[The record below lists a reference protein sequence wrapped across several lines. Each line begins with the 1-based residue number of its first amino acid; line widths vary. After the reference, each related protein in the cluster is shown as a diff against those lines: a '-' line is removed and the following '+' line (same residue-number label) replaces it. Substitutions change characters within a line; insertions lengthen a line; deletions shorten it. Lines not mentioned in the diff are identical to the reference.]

1 MVGQAMSSRR
11 WQLRGYRLTT
21 AEITYHLPDYPQLLQ
36 EFIWQ
41 DFDLPPAFPELRNF
55 LDFWHR
61 NLDGKV
67 HSVMVAAA
75 PVIQPT
81 QFRFAR
87 GLLTLH

>member
-1 MVGQAMSSRR
+1 VKRQVMSPRR
-11 WQLRGYRLTT
+11 WKLHGYRLTT

-41 DFDLPPAFPELRNF
+41 DLDLPPAFPELKRF

-61 NLDGKV
+61 NLEGRV

-75 PVIQPT
+75 PVTQPS